1 MHEDSEDAGATALEA
16 VATEYATTDHTSIV
30 TAELEDT
37 ERVSEEEPHTVEGV
51 VHTLEVGVHTREE
64 GVHTLGD
71 GVHTLEELD
80 SGAADC
86 QDQVFSAV
94 QDDAD

>member
-1 MHEDSEDAGATALEA
+1 MHEDSEDAGGTALEA
-16 VATEYATTDHTSIV
+16 VPTEYATTDHTSIV

-37 ERVSEEEPHTVEGV
+37 ERASEEGVEGV
-51 VHTLEVGVHTREE
+51 VHTLEDGVHTREE